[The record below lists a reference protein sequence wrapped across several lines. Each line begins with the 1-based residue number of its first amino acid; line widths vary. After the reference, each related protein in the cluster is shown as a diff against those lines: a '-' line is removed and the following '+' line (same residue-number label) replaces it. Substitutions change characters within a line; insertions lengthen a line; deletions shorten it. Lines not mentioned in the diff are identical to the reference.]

1 MTTKNDFTGLSL
13 PSGWD
18 ELPYA
23 DAKERALDSFHAAY
37 LGALL
42 RRTGGNI
49 SEAAR
54 RAGLDR
60 SNFRRVLKR
69 YGNPLAPKTGE
80 HKLPRPPFAPD
91 SGPPCGSFA
100 PCNAHAVP
108 GALVGP
114 CFWPLC

>member
-1 MTTKNDFTGLSL
+1 MAIQSDSHLPTTHHEEQRQNEGSEAGLVL
-13 PSGWD
+13 TPGWE

-23 DAKERALDSFHAAY
+23 DAKERALDAFHEAY

-69 YGNPLAPKTGE
+69 YGNPIAPSTTPAAKAA
-80 HKLPRPPFAPD
+80 KAK
-91 SGPPCGSFA
+91 
-100 PCNAHAVP
+100 
-108 GALVGP
+108 
-114 CFWPLC
+114 

>member
-1 MTTKNDFTGLSL
+1 MAIQIDSHL
-13 PSGWD
+13 PTNHHEEHHQSEGSDATLVLTPGWE

-23 DAKERALDSFHAAY
+23 DAKERALDAFHEAY

-69 YGNPLAPKTGE
+69 YGNPIAPS
-80 HKLPRPPFAPD
+80 A
-91 SGPPCGSFA
+91 A
-100 PCNAHAVP
+100 P
-108 GALVGP
+108 GAKATTK
-114 CFWPLC
+114 

>member
-1 MTTKNDFTGLSL
+1 MTTKNDFTGLAL
-13 PSGWD
+13 TPGWD

-69 YGNPLAPKTGE
+69 YGNPLAPK
-80 HKLPRPPFAPD
+80 
-91 SGPPCGSFA
+91 
-100 PCNAHAVP
+100 P
-108 GALVGP
+108 GAAQALSATLAGNDP
-114 CFWPLC
+114 GAPKQGG

>member
-1 MTTKNDFTGLSL
+1 MTTKNDFTGLAL
-13 PSGWD
+13 TPGWD

-69 YGNPLAPKTGE
+69 YGNPLAPK
-80 HKLPRPPFAPD
+80 
-91 SGPPCGSFA
+91 
-100 PCNAHAVP
+100 P
-108 GALVGP
+108 GAAQALSTALDSNPKQG
-114 CFWPLC
+114 

>member
-1 MTTKNDFTGLSL
+1 MTTQHDFTGLAL
-13 PSGWD
+13 TPGWD

-69 YGNPLAPKTGE
+69 YGNPLAPKAGVAQTLGAA
-80 HKLPRPPFAPD
+80 LGDPTPPKQ
-91 SGPPCGSFA
+91 G
-100 PCNAHAVP
+100 
-108 GALVGP
+108 
-114 CFWPLC
+114 

>member
-1 MTTKNDFTGLSL
+1 MTTKNDFTGLAL
-13 PSGWD
+13 TPGWD

-69 YGNPLAPKTGE
+69 YGNPLAPK
-80 HKLPRPPFAPD
+80 
-91 SGPPCGSFA
+91 
-100 PCNAHAVP
+100 P
-108 GALVGP
+108 GAAQALNA
-114 CFWPLC
+114 PLSTDPNAPKQG